1 MTKALIKLFV
11 KNPEDTTSAQSR
23 NSYGKLSGFTGIVCN
38 LVLFVIKLVA
48 GIITGSISII
58 SDAFNN
64 LADMASSVVT
74 LLGFKLASKPA
85 DKEHPFGHGRME
97 YMSGF
102 IVSAIIILVG
112 FQLVK
117 SSVEGII
124 NPTPIKF
131 SVISVVIIVAS
142 ILTKVWMYFFNRYIG
157 KRIAS
162 KAVIATAQ
170 DSLNDT
176 IATTSVL
183 ISTFVS
189 VFTPVNID
197 PYIGIIVSAFIIVG
211 GFKFANEMLS
221 QLLGEPPSEEFVAD
235 LKQRIMQSDMFC
247 GMHDLIVHDYGPGR
261 CFVSVHIEV
270 PSDADMLK
278 CHEEID
284 ECEKRVG
291 QELNI
296 ILVIHMD
303 PIDRGEEA
311 MSLRD
316 KISTVVS
323 QIDPAL
329 SIHDF
334 RIVKGERCI
343 NLIFDVVVPYSVDT
357 ELSVIEKAIQD
368 GAKSLDNRFNCVLQ
382 FDRNYN

>member
-11 KNPEDTTSAQSR
+11 KNPNDTASAASR
-23 NSYGKLSGFTGIVCN
+23 NEYGKLSGGTGIACN
-38 LVLFVIKLVA
+38 LVLFIVKIVA
-48 GIITGSISII
+48 GIISGSISVI

-64 LADMASSVVT
+64 LADMASSIVT

-102 IVSAIIILVG
+102 IVSAIIIFVG
-112 FQLVK
+112 VQLVK
-117 SSVEGII
+117 SSIEGII

-131 SVISVVIIVAS
+131 SILSLAIIVCS
-142 ILTKVWMYFFNRYIG
+142 ILVKVWMFFFNRYIG
-157 KRIAS
+157 KKISS

-170 DSLNDT
+170 DSFNDT
-176 IATTSVL
+176 VATSSVL
-183 ISTFVS
+183 LSMLISI
-189 VFTPVNID
+189 FTPVNID

-235 LKQRIMQSDMFC
+235 LKQRIMQSEMFC

-270 PSDADMLK
+270 PADGDMLK

-296 ILVIHMD
+296 TLVIHMD
-303 PIDRGEEA
+303 PIDRGEDS
-311 MSLRD
+311 MRLRGE
-316 KISTVVS
+316 ISEVVS
-323 QIDPAL
+323 KIDPAL
-329 SIHDF
+329 SLHDF
-334 RIVKGERCI
+334 RIVMGERCI

-357 ELSVIEKAIQD
+357 ELSVIEKRIQE
-368 GAKSLDNRFNCVLQ
+368 GASSIDSRYNCVIQ
-382 FDRNYN
+382 FDRDYN

>member
-1 MTKALIKLFV
+1 MTKVLIKLFV
-11 KNPEDTTSAQSR
+11 KTPEDTTSAASR
-23 NSYGKLSGFTGIVCN
+23 NSYGKLSGYTGIACN
-38 LVLFVIKLVA
+38 VVLFVIKLIA
-48 GIITGSISII
+48 GLISGSISII
-58 SDAFNN
+58 SDAFNI

-102 IVSAIIILVG
+102 IVSALIIFVG
-112 FQLVK
+112 LQLVK
-117 SSVEGII
+117 SSVEGIF
-124 NPTPIKF
+124 NPSPIKF
-131 SVISVVIIVAS
+131 SVISVVIIVVS
-142 ILTKVWMYFFNRYIG
+142 ILAKVWMYFFNRFIG
-157 KRIAS
+157 KTISS
-162 KAVIATAQ
+162 KTVMATAQ

-183 ISTFVS
+183 VSTLVS
-189 VFTPVNID
+189 VFSPVNID

-211 GFKFANEMLS
+211 GFKLANEMLS

-235 LKQRIMQSDMFC
+235 LKQRIMQSEMFC

-270 PSDADMLK
+270 PADSDMIK

-284 ECEKRVG
+284 ECEKKVG
-291 QELNI
+291 QDLNI

-311 MSLRD
+311 MMLRD
-316 KISTVVS
+316 KISTVVTG
-323 QIDPAL
+323 IDPVL

-334 RIVKGERCI
+334 RIVNGEKCI

-357 ELSVIEKAIQD
+357 ELSVIENAIQE
-368 GAKSLDNRFNCVLQ
+368 GASLLDSRYNCVIQ

>member
-1 MTKALIKLFV
+1 MTKLLIKLFV
-11 KNPEDTTSAQSR
+11 KNADDCMSAKVR
-23 NSYGKLSGFTGIVCN
+23 NSYGKLSGNTGIVCN
-38 LVLFVIKLVA
+38 LLLFSLKLLA
-48 GIITGSISII
+48 GIMTASISLV

-74 LLGFKLASKPA
+74 LLGFKLAAKPA
-85 DKEHPFGHGRME
+85 DREHPFGHGRME

-102 IVSAIIILVG
+102 IVSAIIIFVG
-112 FQLVK
+112 LQLAK

-124 NPTPIKF
+124 TPQQIKF
-131 SVISVVIIVAS
+131 NIVSVVIIVVS
-142 ILTKVWMYFFNRYIG
+142 ILAKIWMYFFNRFIAR
-157 KRIAS
+157 RIAS
-162 KAVIATAQ
+162 KTVAATAQ

-176 IATTSVL
+176 VATTAVL
-183 ISTFVS
+183 ISVLVS
-189 VFTPVNID
+189 HFTSINID
-197 PYIGIIVSAFIIVG
+197 PYIGLLVSGFIVVG

-221 QLLGEPPSEEFVAD
+221 QLLGEPPKEEFVTD
-235 LKQRIMQSDMFC
+235 LKQRIMQSEMFC

-270 PSDADMLK
+270 PSDADMIK

-303 PIDRGEEA
+303 PVDRGEEC
-311 MSLRD
+311 MRLKDS
-316 KISTVVS
+316 ISAVVYDV
-323 QIDPAL
+323 DPAL

-334 RIVKGERCI
+334 RVVKGEKCI
-343 NLIFDVVVPYSVDT
+343 NLIFDVVVPFSITT
-357 ELSVIEKAIQD
+357 ELKSIEASIQQKASQ
-368 GAKSLDNRFNCVLQ
+368 LDERYNCVIQ
-382 FDRNYN
+382 FDRHYN

>member
-1 MTKALIKLFV
+1 MTKALIRLFV
-11 KNPEDTTSAQSR
+11 KNPDDTTSAASR
-23 NSYGKLSGFTGIVCN
+23 NSYGKLSGYTGIACN
-38 LVLFVIKLVA
+38 AVLFAIKLIA
-48 GIITGSISII
+48 GLISGSISII

-102 IVSAIIILVG
+102 IVSALIIFVG

-131 SVISVVIIVAS
+131 SVVSVVIIVAS
-142 ILTKVWMYFFNRYIG
+142 ILIKIWMYFFNRYVG
-157 KRIAS
+157 KTISS
-162 KAVIATAQ
+162 KTIMATAQ

-183 ISTFVS
+183 ISTFIS
-189 VFTPVNID
+189 IFSPVNID
-197 PYIGIIVSAFIIVG
+197 PYIGIVVSAFIIVG

-221 QLLGEPPSEEFVAD
+221 QLLGEPPTEEFVAD
-235 LKQRIMQSDMFC
+235 LKQRIMQSEMFC

-270 PSDADMLK
+270 PADADMIK
-278 CHEEID
+278 CHEDID

-296 ILVIHMD
+296 TLVIHMD
-303 PIDRGEEA
+303 PIDRGEETLL
-311 MSLRD
+311 LRD
-316 KISTVVS
+316 KISTVVTN
-323 QIDPAL
+323 IDPVL

-334 RIVKGERCI
+334 RIVNGEKCI
-343 NLIFDVVVPYSVDT
+343 NLIFDVVVPYTVDT
-357 ELSVIEKAIQD
+357 EISVIENAIQE
-368 GAKSLDNRFNCVLQ
+368 GASMLDSRYNCVIQ
-382 FDRNYN
+382 FDRSYN

>member
-38 LVLFVIKLVA
+38 LILFVIKLVA

-368 GAKSLDNRFNCVLQ
+368 GAKSLDNRFNCVIQ

>member
-1 MTKALIKLFV
+1 MTKLLIKLFIKSPDDV
-11 KNPEDTTSAQSR
+11 TSAKAR
-23 NSYGKLSGFTGIVCN
+23 GAYGKLSGYTGIACN
-38 LVLFVIKLVA
+38 LLLVIIKLFA
-48 GIITGSISII
+48 GIISGSISII

-85 DKEHPFGHGRME
+85 DREHPFGHGRME

-102 IVSAIIILVG
+102 IVSAIIIFVG

-117 SSVEGII
+117 SSIDGII
-124 NPTPIKF
+124 NPEPIKF
-131 SVISVVIIVAS
+131 NVISVVIIVAS
-142 ILTKVWMYFFNRYIG
+142 IIIKIWMFVFNRYIG
-157 KRIAS
+157 KAISS
-162 KAVIATAQ
+162 KTVIATAQ

-176 IATTSVL
+176 IATSSVL
-183 ISTFVS
+183 ISLFVS
-189 VFTPVNID
+189 KFTPINID
-197 PYIGIIVSAFIIVG
+197 PYIGILVSAFIIVG

-221 QLLGEPPSEEFVAD
+221 QLLGEPPSEEFVTD
-235 LKQRIMQSDMFC
+235 LKQRIMRSEMFC

-270 PSDADMLK
+270 PADADMIK

-303 PIDRGEEA
+303 PVDRGEEA
-311 MSLRD
+311 MALRD
-316 KISTVVS
+316 KVSTVVS
-323 QIDPAL
+323 GVDPAL

-334 RIVKGERCI
+334 RIVQGEKCI
-343 NLIFDVVVPYSVDT
+343 NLIFDVVVPYSVGTDV
-357 ELSVIEKAIQD
+357 SVIERSIQ
-368 GAKSLDNRFNCVLQ
+368 GGVSELDSRYNCVIQ
-382 FDRNYN
+382 FDRQYN

>member
-1 MTKALIKLFV
+1 MTKALIRLFV
-11 KNPEDTTSAQSR
+11 KTPEDTTSAASR
-23 NSYGKLSGFTGIVCN
+23 NSYGKLSGYTGIACN
-38 LVLFVIKLVA
+38 AILFAIKIVA
-48 GIITGSISII
+48 GIISGSISVI

-102 IVSAIIILVG
+102 IVSALIIFVG

-142 ILTKVWMYFFNRYIG
+142 IFLKVWMYFFNRYIG
-157 KRIAS
+157 KTISS
-162 KAVIATAQ
+162 KTVMATAQ

-183 ISTFVS
+183 ISTLISIFS
-189 VFTPVNID
+189 PVNID
-197 PYIGIIVSAFIIVG
+197 PYIGIVVSAFIIIG

-235 LKQRIMQSDMFC
+235 LKQRIMQSEMFC

-270 PSDADMLK
+270 PADADMIK
-278 CHEEID
+278 CHEDID
-284 ECEKRVG
+284 ECEKRIG

-296 ILVIHMD
+296 TLVIHMD
-303 PIDRGEEA
+303 PIDRGEETLL
-311 MSLRD
+311 LRD
-316 KISTVVS
+316 KISSVVTN
-323 QIDPAL
+323 IDPVL

-334 RIVKGERCI
+334 RIVKGEKCI
-343 NLIFDVVVPYSVDT
+343 NLIFDVVVPYTVNT
-357 ELSVIEKAIQD
+357 ELSVIEKAIQE
-368 GAKSLDNRFNCVLQ
+368 GASLLDSRYNCVIQ
-382 FDRNYN
+382 FDRSYN

>member
-11 KNPEDTTSAQSR
+11 KNPEDTTSADSR
-23 NSYGKLSGFTGIVCN
+23 NSYGKLSGYTGIACN
-38 LVLFVIKLVA
+38 AVLFVIKLIA
-48 GIITGSISII
+48 GLVSGSISII

-102 IVSAIIILVG
+102 IVSALIIFVG

-131 SVISVVIIVAS
+131 SIIPVVILVVSVAV
-142 ILTKVWMYFFNRYIG
+142 KVWMFFFNRFVG
-157 KRIAS
+157 KTISS
-162 KAVIATAQ
+162 KTIMATAQ

-176 IATTSVL
+176 VATTAVL
-183 ISTFVS
+183 ISTLIS
-189 VFTPVNID
+189 VFSPVNID
-197 PYIGIIVSAFIIVG
+197 PYIGIVVSAFIIIG

-221 QLLGEPPSEEFVAD
+221 QLLGEPPSTEFVAD
-235 LKQRIMQSDMFC
+235 LKQRIMQSEMFC

-270 PSDADMLK
+270 PADADMMK

-296 ILVIHMD
+296 TLVIHMD
-303 PIDRGEEA
+303 PTDRGEEA
-311 MSLRD
+311 LLLRD
-316 KISTVVS
+316 KISAVVTN
-323 QIDPAL
+323 IDPVL

-334 RIVKGERCI
+334 RFVNGEKCI
-343 NLIFDVVVPYSVDT
+343 NLIFDVVVPYTVDT
-357 ELSVIEKAIQD
+357 ELSVIEQAIKD
-368 GAKSLDNRFNCVLQ
+368 GARLIDNRYNCVIQ
-382 FDRNYN
+382 FDRDFS

>member
-11 KNPEDTTSAQSR
+11 KNPEDTTSARSR

-368 GAKSLDNRFNCVLQ
+368 GAKSLDNRFNCVIQ

>member
-11 KNPEDTTSAQSR
+11 KNPNDTTSAASR
-23 NSYGKLSGFTGIVCN
+23 NEYGKLSGGTGIACN
-38 LVLFVIKLVA
+38 LVLFIVKIVA
-48 GIITGSISII
+48 GIISGSISVI

-64 LADMASSVVT
+64 LADMASSIVT

-102 IVSAIIILVG
+102 IVSAIIIFVG
-112 FQLVK
+112 VQLVK
-117 SSVEGII
+117 SSIEGII

-131 SVISVVIIVAS
+131 SVLSLVIIACS
-142 ILTKVWMYFFNRYIG
+142 ILVKVWMFFFNRYIG
-157 KRIAS
+157 KKISS

-176 IATTSVL
+176 VATSSVL
-183 ISTFVS
+183 ISMLIS
-189 VFTPVNID
+189 IFTPVNID

-235 LKQRIMQSDMFC
+235 LKQRIMQSEMFC

-270 PSDADMLK
+270 PADGDMLK

-296 ILVIHMD
+296 TLVIHMD

-311 MSLRD
+311 MLLRGE
-316 KISTVVS
+316 ISEVVS

-329 SIHDF
+329 SLHDF
-334 RIVKGERCI
+334 RIVMGERCI

-357 ELSVIEKAIQD
+357 ELSVIESRIQE
-368 GAKSLDNRFNCVLQ
+368 GASLIDSRYNCVIQ
-382 FDRNYN
+382 FDRDYN